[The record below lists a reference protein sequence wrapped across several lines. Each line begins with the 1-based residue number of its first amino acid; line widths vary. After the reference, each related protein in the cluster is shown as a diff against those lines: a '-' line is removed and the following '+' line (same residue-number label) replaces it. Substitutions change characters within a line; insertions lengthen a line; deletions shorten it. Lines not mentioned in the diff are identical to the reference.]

1 MSSCV
6 CKVYSQQSTIDALPS
21 LRWELFRKKNLE
33 GEKLPL
39 TRGTLIPHILRASNM
54 SQRDKSYITAK
65 PVLPALEHNGW
76 KKSIPKGEYLPV
88 MCFKEPAP
96 KAVLELVKC
105 DVKAIVT
112 LQTALAWEMVFR
124 ALLCVKCTNCW
135 NVQKSN
141 LCEDLNDINMWIINN
156 QSILCFPNHAHETN
170 IFTGFV

>member
-1 MSSCV
+1 
-6 CKVYSQQSTIDALPS
+6 
-21 LRWELFRKKNLE
+21 
-33 GEKLPL
+33 
-39 TRGTLIPHILRASNM
+39 M

-112 LQTALAWEMVFR
+112 LQTALA
-124 ALLCVKCTNCW
+124 
-135 NVQKSN
+135 
-141 LCEDLNDINMWIINN
+141 
-156 QSILCFPNHAHETN
+156 
-170 IFTGFV
+170 